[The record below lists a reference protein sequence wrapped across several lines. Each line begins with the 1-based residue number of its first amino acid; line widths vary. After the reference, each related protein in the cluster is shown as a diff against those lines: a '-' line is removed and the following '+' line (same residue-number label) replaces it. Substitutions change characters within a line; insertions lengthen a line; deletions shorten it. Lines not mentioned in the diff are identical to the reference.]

1 MKARINVVFGSDP
14 SGASVVGVLY
24 KNLVGSSAPQS
35 VLDEYGDILDN
46 GSMTATELGIAVAD
60 HDLNTTNIDDETE
73 ADAGKHKTFFGLE
86 TGDGV
91 VYAVVIILTL
101 IFIRQVSVVIAA
113 LN

>member
-1 MKARINVVFGSDP
+1 LPAWHLNQNCLSLIGENVESESKERPILALFSRGSTM
-14 SGASVVGVLY
+14 SF
-24 KNLVGSSAPQS
+24 
-35 VLDEYGDILDN
+35 DE
-46 GSMTATELGIAVAD
+46 E
-60 HDLNTTNIDDETE
+60 HDETE